1 MPVLGSIKYPGST
14 HYDIPDSFLLQSE
27 VDQLVDY
34 AKSFNFDAE
43 ISDNAINIIDNS
55 PGLNPNSFNVEGRAP
70 LNEVSNELLRNMTNS
85 MEIFK
90 VQADAIQSRGYSH
103 IYNEAGENYLTVLEE
118 YKKRMDKLKE
128 AVDAYNIEAN
138 TTYQYADGKDSS
150 GNTKY
155 SEGKY
160 ATCNLSYDLTA
171 APNLTFNEGTGP
183 KSGEA
188 DNPKYSE
195 LSAEKKSCDEFYN
208 TYVTDAIELKDKA
221 SACKDANTTYSI
233 DKKIEDLLSQVEV
246 PSLTQYG
253 IDPEHDKILSTE
265 EKGNQIIVHYEGYD
279 LIYTKDGDNKVV
291 SGILFTDNNIYID
304 ISDPNDVNYKRY
316 DPETDTYNN
325 ISIFDEEN
333 LSSYQYGADQGRFD
347 NYEDIINDPYMWEQ
361 LQKYY
366 PISSFKSEAEAMDF
380 YERYCSVIGSAGCG
394 YAAGANIVFQQYEG
408 REKEFE
414 ETFGY
419 PMYTV
424 KNGEIDYNY
433 EYFILDYYNHD
444 YAGKYSIEELE
455 KGLELE
461 FGIEDLL
468 RPDAKSPTAELEN
481 LDDYL
486 SEKYN
491 IECNSEID
499 STNSFTI
506 FEGDKGINSKLQNQT
521 NNNDYVT
528 YGGYNYDL
536 YNMDGSLDRTG
547 GGSHYM
553 LITGYTDDGRPIVS
567 SWGKQFIL
575 DVKGEDN
582 GMYRLYRVN
591 F

>member
-1 MPVLGSIKYPGST
+1 MPVLGSIKYPEST

-34 AKSFNFDAE
+34 AKSFNFEAE
-43 ISDNAINIIDNS
+43 ISNNAINIINDS

-70 LNEVSNELLRNMTNS
+70 LNEVSNELLKNMTSS
-85 MEIFK
+85 MEVFK
-90 VQADAIQSRGYSH
+90 IQADAIQSRGYDH

-118 YKKRMDKLKE
+118 YKKRMDKLKA
-128 AVDAYNIEAN
+128 AVDAYNLEAN
-138 TTYQYADGKDSS
+138 NTYKYEDGTDKE

-155 SEGKY
+155 SQGTY
-160 ATCNLSYDLTA
+160 ATCNFSYELTT

-183 KSGEA
+183 KSGKA
-188 DNPKYSE
+188 SNPKYSE
-195 LSAEKKSCDEFYN
+195 LSAEKESCDEFYN

-221 SACKDANTTYSI
+221 GACKDANTIYSI
-233 DKKIEDLLSQVEV
+233 DKKIDELLSQPEV

-279 LIYTKDGDNKVV
+279 LIYTKDGNDKVV

-304 ISDPNDVNYKRY
+304 ISDPNNVNYKRY
-316 DPETDTYNN
+316 DPKTDTYNN

-333 LSSYQYGADQGRFD
+333 LSSDQYGANQGRFD

-380 YERYCSVIGSAGCG
+380 YERYCNVIGCVGCG

-433 EYFILDYYNHD
+433 EYFMLDYYNHN

-455 KGLELE
+455 KGEE
-461 FGIEDLL
+461 IVNDVEDFF
-468 RPDAKSPTAELEN
+468 RWDAKSSAARLNN
-481 LDDYL
+481 LDDFL

-491 IECNSEID
+491 IDCSAEEDWFN
-499 STNSFTI
+499 NFTL
-506 FEGDKGINSKLQNQT
+506 FSSDKGINNDLQNQV
-521 NNNDYVT
+521 NNNDYVV
-528 YGGYNYDL
+528 YGGANYDL
-536 YNMDGSLDRTG
+536 YDMDGNIYYEDG
-547 GGSHYM
+547 GGHYM
-553 LITGYTDDGRPIVS
+553 MITGFTDDGRPIVT

-575 DVKGEDN
+575 DVKGDHL
-582 GMYRLYRVN
+582 GVYRMDRIN